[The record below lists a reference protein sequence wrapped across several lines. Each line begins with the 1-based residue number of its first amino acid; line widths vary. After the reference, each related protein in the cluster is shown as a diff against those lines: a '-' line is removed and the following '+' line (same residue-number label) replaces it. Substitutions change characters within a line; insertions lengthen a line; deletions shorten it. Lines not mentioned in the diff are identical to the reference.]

1 MKKVIPSFYYEPLT
15 LILESKT
22 SYQEEEKGQNGA
34 RPLDTRTIKEEP
46 VDLRGGRD
54 NSQKEVGGMKYVL
67 KHSFKPL

>member
-1 MKKVIPSFYYEPLT
+1 
-15 LILESKT
+15 
-22 SYQEEEKGQNGA
+22 
-34 RPLDTRTIKEEP
+34 LDTRTIKEEP